1 MTRTTL
7 DSADRQALYVVQ
19 SIHDVVAA
27 LELRRERYRSS
38 LDDGERMEL
47 RYQLLDDIDR
57 LSNLVNLLQSLPNSS
72 LHSATQK
79 ALSNCLSHMR
89 QRIAS
94 IGASLTLDKI
104 RELRSQAEY
113 SSRRHEHPW
122 GKSYLLKEHFVRHLT
137 NLRSLVDEI
146 SLEHAEDLRTS
157 AVSINAL
164 IESDRRRTPIPS
176 FFGEPD
182 ITPIAMESLAFGE
195 LPEDIFATA

>member
-1 MTRTTL
+1 
-7 DSADRQALYVVQ
+7 
-19 SIHDVVAA
+19 
-27 LELRRERYRSS
+27 
-38 LDDGERMEL
+38 LDDGERMGL